1 MPTKP
6 HASLP
11 SGKADDNP
19 LGHLAGDRRASSPG
33 KPSHAAT
40 ACKGDLSMVRT
51 TIRVGQRL
59 RNWDGTRG
67 YVTLNSRGIQVFGP
81 GEPFM
86 VEWLGL
92 DGTVEDGVY
101 YTLEDLE
108 REGITF
114 GRGVMP
120 WAQ

>member
-1 MPTKP
+1 MST
-6 HASLP
+6 
-11 SGKADDNP
+11 
-19 LGHLAGDRRASSPG
+19 
-33 KPSHAAT
+33 T
-40 ACKGDLSMVRT
+40 CRT

-67 YVTLNSRGIQVFGP
+67 YVALNSQGKRVFGP
-81 GEPFM
+81 GEPFL
-86 VEWLGL
+86 VEWIGL
-92 DGTVEDGVY
+92 DGTVEDSAY
-101 YTLEDLE
+101 YTLENLE